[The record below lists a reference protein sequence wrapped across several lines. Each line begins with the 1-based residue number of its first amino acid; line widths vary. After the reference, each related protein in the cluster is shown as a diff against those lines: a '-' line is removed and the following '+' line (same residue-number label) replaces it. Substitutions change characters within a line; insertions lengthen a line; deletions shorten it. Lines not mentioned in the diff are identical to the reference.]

1 MGVDTLTGC
10 NSMQELEKFLI
21 LKGVDDID
29 YGIAS
34 NIGGVVEVKY
44 WDTNG
49 EKVQLSDVPIKI
61 DPGVT
66 YFMFKAGS
74 LQKV

>member
-21 LKGVDDID
+21 LK
-29 YGIAS
+29 
-34 NIGGVVEVKY
+34 GVVEVKY